1 MVNNNG
7 DGNDCLEPQMDSL
20 LHSSLQFSIL
30 YWLQQIR
37 AWVNWHPTLVQTVER
52 HVWAH
57 VRYILSICM
66 CLSTHTK
73 RNFTN
78 IRFLH
83 GWSVSLFF
91 LIYFLFKKT
100 DFVMRRWAK
109 VSFFFFSHVIYL
121 IVFPDPFSSVNKELE
136 CDFLHKLPDKHTPL
150 SPELLHCY
158 SVQYTK
164 DNLLRWL
171 SKQVFHPLI
180 NTTRL
185 FSYKNKCQSRYGEWT
200 LMDYSGNV
208 LYKYTTSMNTAS
220 SILCVREQVR
230 IAQSKMLNA
239 PKTCNDAKRCVC
251 VCGCGLVFVRV
262 LVQYI

>member
-20 LHSSLQFSIL
+20 LYSSLQFSIL

-109 VSFFFFSHVIYL
+109 VSFFFLMLSTSLSSL
-121 IVFPDPFSSVNKELE
+121 IHFQVWTKNLNVTFCAS
-136 CDFLHKLPDKHTPL
+136 FLTNTRLSPL
-150 SPELLHCY
+150 SYFIVTQFNTQKIIY
-158 SVQYTK
+158 SDGCQ
-164 DNLLRWL
+164 
-171 SKQVFHPLI
+171 
-180 NTTRL
+180 
-185 FSYKNKCQSRYGEWT
+185 NKFF
-200 LMDYSGNV
+200 
-208 LYKYTTSMNTAS
+208 
-220 SILCVREQVR
+220 IH
-230 IAQSKMLNA
+230 
-239 PKTCNDAKRCVC
+239 
-251 VCGCGLVFVRV
+251 
-262 LVQYI
+262 

>member
-7 DGNDCLEPQMDSL
+7 DGNDCLEPQMDSF

-37 AWVNWHPTLVQTVER
+37 AWVNWHPTLVQTMER
-52 HVWAH
+52 HVQAH
-57 VRYILSICM
+57 VRYVFSICM
-66 CLSTHTK
+66 CLSAHGNT

-78 IRFLH
+78 IHSLH

-91 LIYFLFKKT
+91 LIYFLLKRHRLCYET
-100 DFVMRRWAK
+100 MSQ
-109 VSFFFFSHVIYL
+109 SFFFSSSRVVYL

-171 SKQVFHPLI
+171 SKHVFHPLI
-180 NTTRL
+180 NTMRL
-185 FSYKNKCQSRYGEWT
+185 FSYKKYMPIKIWWMNVNGLFWKCTLQVYNKYEHSKQHPLCEGAGALCSKQ
-200 LMDYSGNV
+200 NV
-208 LYKYTTSMNTAS
+208 ICSKDMQWCKAVC
-220 SILCVREQVR
+220 LCVWV
-230 IAQSKMLNA
+230 
-239 PKTCNDAKRCVC
+239 
-251 VCGCGLVFVRV
+251 
-262 LVQYI
+262 